1 MKKADIRTAPD
12 AILYMAECQ
21 LATVSH
27 MQAIKS
33 KSKYQYERHIGIAQ
47 HHVDFILRFCKG
59 LKKTGRV
66 KNVVANYSGNVK
78 DWVNELDTF

>member
-1 MKKADIRTAPD
+1 MRKVDIRIASD
-12 AILYMAECQ
+12 AMLYMAECQ

-27 MQAIKS
+27 MQALKS
-33 KSKYQYERHIGIAQ
+33 KSKYQYERHIDTAQ
-47 HHVDFILRFCKG
+47 DHIDFILRFCKG